1 MHGHLS
7 EPTLTKEKARVTSG
21 TTVGEGF
28 SMEVK
33 SQLNEERESAM
44 QRFGGRSVQAKGS
57 ANKKTWKF
65 GISQRRRE
73 R

>member
-33 SQLNEERESAM
+33 SQLNEERESVM
-44 QRFGGRSVQAKGS
+44 GEDLGDECFRWRDHLFQ
-57 ANKKTWKF
+57 
-65 GISQRRRE
+65 IP
-73 R
+73 